1 MALSSPLHKAKWQFL
16 FCEFSKTVIPIG
28 FRGPLD
34 SDLWAPVQPGSGLPR
49 ALSTNVFKASLLT
62 PVLHQRPGWPM
73 LRVAEESPACKSG
86 PFLYLFLYL
95 QIEDPSSLW

>member
-1 MALSSPLHKAKWQFL
+1 MALSSPLHKTKWQFL

-34 SDLWAPVQPGSGLPR
+34 SGSWAPVQPGSGLPG
-49 ALSTNVFKASLLT
+49 ALATDVFKASLLT
-62 PVLHQRPGWPM
+62 PVLHQRRGWPM

-86 PFLYLFLYL
+86 PFLYILFA
-95 QIEDPSSLW
+95 DRRSF

>member
-34 SDLWAPVQPGSGLPR
+34 SDSWAPVQPGSGLPG
-49 ALSTNVFKASLLT
+49 ALGTDVFKASLLT
-62 PVLHQRPGWPM
+62 PVLHQR
-73 LRVAEESPACKSG
+73 
-86 PFLYLFLYL
+86 
-95 QIEDPSSLW
+95 

>member
-34 SDLWAPVQPGSGLPR
+34 SGSWAPVQPGSGLPG
-49 ALSTNVFKASLLT
+49 ALATDVFKASLLT
-62 PVLHQRPGWPM
+62 PVPHQTRGWPM

-86 PFLYLFLYL
+86 PFLYILFA
-95 QIEDPSSLW
+95 DRGSF